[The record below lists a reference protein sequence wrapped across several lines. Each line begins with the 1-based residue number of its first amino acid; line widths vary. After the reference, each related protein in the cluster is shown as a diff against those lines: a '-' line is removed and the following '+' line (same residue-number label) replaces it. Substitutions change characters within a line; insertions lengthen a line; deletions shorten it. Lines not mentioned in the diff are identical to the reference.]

1 MVFSSVRASWGQLTR
16 QWAGTDASRIHQSN
30 GLVARQRKGQ
40 EMKSQLILGPLHAI
54 LIIALLITPLALIFS
69 HKELLSLTES
79 VMYLEGVGVGGRGN
93 TCGPEHISKSSAC
106 SDHSEDEKVEE
117 WPITPRGDSDC
128 TSDTKGPFVYA
139 HSLFPVCPH
148 AIPFPCSSLL
158 SLISLA
164 HTLGLFLDMASIGS
178 LPLSPPNWSGFFSMY
193 PLPYLQFSIHHRVCA
208 SLLIG
213 LLTKPYAL

>member
-1 MVFSSVRASWGQLTR
+1 MHTWLLINQCSPGMVFSSVRASWGQLTT
-16 QWAGTDASRIHQSN
+16 QWAGMDASRIHQSN
-30 GLVARQRKGQ
+30 GLVARQGKGQ

-54 LIIALLITPLALIFS
+54 LVIALLISPLSLIFS

-106 SDHSEDEKVEE
+106 SDHREDEKVEE

-139 HSLFPVCPH
+139 HSLFPVCPR

-158 SLISLA
+158 S
-164 HTLGLFLDMASIGS
+164 
-178 LPLSPPNWSGFFSMY
+178 
-193 PLPYLQFSIHHRVCA
+193 
-208 SLLIG
+208 
-213 LLTKPYAL
+213 